1 MIWIFPIFVLVLSP
15 LLRYQFGDKYLFVAG
30 YTLEGFGIATTM
42 LWLVRNSSSLA
53 GRILNTPVLV
63 YMGVLSYS
71 LYLWQQLF
79 LNPGNTSITGR
90 YPIGILCVVAVA
102 MLSYH
107 FVERPFLRYRTR
119 LSAYQLSPPLR
130 TSYYRNQLF
139 LGGSYAF

>member
-1 MIWIFPIFVLVLSP
+1 MLSP

-90 YPIGILCVVAVA
+90 FPIGILCVVAVA

-107 FVERPFLRYRTR
+107 FVERPFLQYRTR
-119 LSAYQLSPPLR
+119 FERLPVKPAIEDQLLPQPVAIPLEHVA
-130 TSYYRNQLF
+130 
-139 LGGSYAF
+139 AFRD